1 VPPDG
6 RETEALLP
14 TKTTRTR
21 TATTRRTKTK
31 RLASEPRKP
40 NLTDRMTIRERPVG
54 PALMHQT
61 WDKLLFMHWQV
72 PVETLRPLIPPCL
85 DIDMHHGGAWIGVT
99 PFTIRDSRPSFV
111 PPLPWLSSFHEV
123 NVRTYVHLD
132 GVPGVWFFSLD
143 ATSKVAVM
151 AARTFF
157 HLPYHSADITV
168 EEEGKR
174 IHYHSARRDH
184 EFPGELNAT
193 WSPGPETRT
202 AEPGSLEFFWVER
215 YCLYSAFED
224 TLYRA
229 RIFHQPWRIHDVPLA
244 NYGTSLLDPLGV
256 PIEIDKAKLLAAA
269 PVEVE
274 IWPIEEVATF

>member
-1 VPPDG
+1 MTP
-6 RETEALLP
+6 
-14 TKTTRTR
+14 TTRTKR
-21 TATTRRTKTK
+21 TRTTSGAKGRR
-31 RLASEPRKP
+31 RVAEPRVP

-54 PALMHQT
+54 PALLHQI

-72 PVETLRPLIPPCL
+72 PVEALRPLIPPCL
-85 DIDMHHGGAWIGVT
+85 GIDTHQGVAWIGVA

-111 PPLPWLSSFHEV
+111 PPLPWLKSFHEV

-143 ATSKVAVM
+143 ATSRVAVT

-157 HLPYHSADITV
+157 HLPYHVADITI
-168 EEEGKR
+168 EEEDR
-174 IHYHSARRDH
+174 RVNYHSVRREHD
-184 EFPGELNAT
+184 FPGELSAT
-193 WSPGPETRT
+193 WTPSPEVRH

-229 RIFHQPWRIHDVPLA
+229 RIFHEPWPLRDVPLA
-244 NYGTSLLDPLGV
+244 HYGTSLLEPLGV
-256 PIEIDKAKLLAAA
+256 DLAGDKAKLLAAG
-269 PVEVE
+269 PVHAE